1 LYEQRQ
7 GSVDPVGAAAGERR
21 GRSLRDRPAVQTGLS
36 VSGSLYGRFG
46 QPDDRQGCC
55 YHESGRDSPTAVI
68 ACAEDITVAD
78 DIRTQTYLKPAKY
91 TDASREVWD
100 RWVSE
105 DNVEVQEFD

>member
-1 LYEQRQ
+1 M
-7 GSVDPVGAAAGERR
+7 
-21 GRSLRDRPAVQTGLS
+21 
-36 VSGSLYGRFG
+36 
-46 QPDDRQGCC
+46 
-55 YHESGRDSPTAVI
+55 I